1 MLRRKKQLNYKRML
15 FIGDSITEW
24 GRFDDEE
31 NIGNNYVR
39 MIRDDLAI
47 NHSNSFPEI
56 INRGVG
62 GNRIPDLVNRWQ
74 VDVLDHNPDLISI
87 SIGVNDVWRQVD
99 GSGVE
104 PILPEEY
111 EKLFV
116 QLIEETQATLEAEII
131 LMEPTIIG
139 EDADSEGNKKLVAYV
154 EIVNKLAEQYRLMVV
169 PTHQAFLD
177 YLERKGP
184 LALTFDGVHMSS
196 TGNALMAKT
205 WLETVIK

>member
-1 MLRRKKQLNYKRML
+1 ML

-47 NHSNSFPEI
+47 NHSSSFPEI

-116 QLIEETQATLEAEII
+116 QLIEEAQATLEAEII
-131 LMEPTIIG
+131 LLEPTIIG
-139 EDADSEGNKKLVAYV
+139 EDADSEGNQKLVAYV
-154 EIVNKLAEQYRLMVV
+154 EIVNKLAEQYRLKVV